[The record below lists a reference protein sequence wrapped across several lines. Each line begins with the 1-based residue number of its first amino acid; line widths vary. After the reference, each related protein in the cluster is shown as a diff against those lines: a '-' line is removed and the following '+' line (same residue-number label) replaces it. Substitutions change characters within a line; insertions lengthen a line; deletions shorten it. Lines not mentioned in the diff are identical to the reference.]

1 MVTKMQAQ
9 GAKVDWEAVERA
21 TEKRRTY
28 HVKYSDGREVF
39 KMYKPSEAI
48 KIWDNDKEHKIA
60 FMHMVGG
67 KTLYDHI

>member
-1 MVTKMQAQ
+1 MTSKKDTHNT
-9 GAKVDWEAVERA
+9 KVDWKAVERA

-28 HVKYSDGREVF
+28 HVRYSDGREVF
-39 KMYKPSEAI
+39 KMYKPSEAL
-48 KIWDNDKEHKIA
+48 KIWDNDKEHKIV